1 MTKIYTSILFI
12 LLSISLGYSQNN
24 PPIIEQEPSLVVLQN
39 IPQNLDL
46 DELNINVTDLDD
58 DNVIVSSSVSQYDC
72 VNISVLTLA
81 QGYGNGA
88 SNTLGAGNVQ
98 TFKSISTGFITKL
111 AVEFRGSSTSTTQAE
126 IEVYRN
132 NNFDPNS
139 ATDVE
144 LIGTLTLNIPTGFN
158 VMGEGIFDKPIYL
171 EENRM
176 YAFRKVSGPGILMR
190 QGSFYYPG
198 RTFNHDFDNT
208 LIINE
213 SGGTNNDWKFS
224 ITQYA
229 LSGLSPLTVPV
240 TADDGTDQTTANVEV
255 YHLSEVL
262 PTIITQDISVNLDE
276 NGSINITPQ
285 QIDSGST
292 TACGGNLTL
301 TLDVDNFDC
310 TTIGLNTVTLTGEDE
325 FGNSASATAIVTV
338 VDDLAPTVVNQDITV
353 ELDETGSVSISVE
366 DIDNGSS
373 DNCSLTNLSLDIT
386 EFTCDNLGENTVTL
400 TGEDEFGNSASATAI
415 VTVVDNLAP
424 TAIAKDIT
432 VVLDANGNVSVS
444 ASQIDNGSSDNCG
457 VSNISTNL
465 IDVISCVG
473 LGLNEVTL
481 TGEDEFGN
489 SASATAIVTVVDN
502 LAPTAIAKDITV
514 VLDANGSANIQ
525 ASDIDN
531 SSSDNCSI
539 DNLTLDIDTFDCSS
553 LGENLVTF
561 TATDASG
568 NQSSATAVV
577 TVEDN
582 LAPTVV
588 TQDIT
593 VELDET
599 GSVSISVEDID
610 NGSSDNCSLTNL
622 SLDITEFTCD
632 NLGENTVTLTG
643 EDEFGNSASATAV
656 VTVEDNLAP
665 SLTTQD
671 ITLDLAGN
679 ASISILPN
687 DVLDQV
693 TDNCTNS
700 ENITLSLDV
709 DTFTSTGTYTV
720 SLTGVDEE
728 GNSIS
733 MSAQVV
739 VDDTL
744 GTNDVNFNSGLS
756 LYPNP
761 AIDRIT
767 IEHQNSPIDQVDVFD
782 INGRLVK
789 ASREAQLDVSSLSS
803 GVYIVKV
810 RSNQK
815 HAFIRFIKQ

>member
-1 MTKIYTSILFI
+1 MIKIYTSILFI

-72 VNISVLTLA
+72 DNISVLTLA

-432 VVLDANGNVSVS
+432 VVLDANG
-444 ASQIDNGSSDNCG
+444 
-457 VSNISTNL
+457 
-465 IDVISCVG
+465 
-473 LGLNEVTL
+473 
-481 TGEDEFGN
+481 
-489 SASATAIVTVVDN
+489 
-502 LAPTAIAKDITV
+502 
-514 VLDANGSANIQ
+514 SANIQ

-599 GSVSISVEDID
+599 GSVSISVEGID

-622 SLDITEFTCD
+622 SLNITEFTCD

-643 EDEFGNSASATAV
+643 EDEFGNSASATAIVAV
-656 VTVEDNLAP
+656 VDNLAP

-789 ASREAQLDVSSLSS
+789 ASREVQLDVSSLSS

>member
-1 MTKIYTSILFI
+1 MIKIYTSILFI

-400 TGEDEFGNSASATAI
+400 TGEDEFGNSASATA
-415 VTVVDNLAP
+415 
-424 TAIAKDIT
+424 
-432 VVLDANGNVSVS
+432 
-444 ASQIDNGSSDNCG
+444 
-457 VSNISTNL
+457 
-465 IDVISCVG
+465 
-473 LGLNEVTL
+473 
-481 TGEDEFGN
+481 
-489 SASATAIVTVVDN
+489 
-502 LAPTAIAKDITV
+502 
-514 VLDANGSANIQ
+514 
-525 ASDIDN
+525 
-531 SSSDNCSI
+531 
-539 DNLTLDIDTFDCSS
+539 
-553 LGENLVTF
+553 
-561 TATDASG
+561 
-568 NQSSATAVV
+568 
-577 TVEDN
+577 
-582 LAPTVV
+582 
-588 TQDIT
+588 
-593 VELDET
+593 
-599 GSVSISVEDID
+599 
-610 NGSSDNCSLTNL
+610 
-622 SLDITEFTCD
+622 
-632 NLGENTVTLTG
+632 
-643 EDEFGNSASATAV
+643 V

>member
-1 MTKIYTSILFI
+1 MIKIYTSILFI

-415 VTVVDNLAP
+415 VA
-424 TAIAKDIT
+424 
-432 VVLDANGNVSVS
+432 
-444 ASQIDNGSSDNCG
+444 
-457 VSNISTNL
+457 
-465 IDVISCVG
+465 
-473 LGLNEVTL
+473 
-481 TGEDEFGN
+481 
-489 SASATAIVTVVDN
+489 
-502 LAPTAIAKDITV
+502 
-514 VLDANGSANIQ
+514 
-525 ASDIDN
+525 
-531 SSSDNCSI
+531 
-539 DNLTLDIDTFDCSS
+539 
-553 LGENLVTF
+553 
-561 TATDASG
+561 
-568 NQSSATAVV
+568 
-577 TVEDN
+577 
-582 LAPTVV
+582 
-588 TQDIT
+588 
-593 VELDET
+593 
-599 GSVSISVEDID
+599 
-610 NGSSDNCSLTNL
+610 
-622 SLDITEFTCD
+622 
-632 NLGENTVTLTG
+632 
-643 EDEFGNSASATAV
+643 
-656 VTVEDNLAP
+656 VEDNLAP

-789 ASREAQLDVSSLSS
+789 ASREVQLDVSSLSS

>member
-1 MTKIYTSILFI
+1 MIKIYTSILFI

-72 VNISVLTLA
+72 DNISVLTLA

-415 VTVVDNLAP
+415 VA
-424 TAIAKDIT
+424 
-432 VVLDANGNVSVS
+432 
-444 ASQIDNGSSDNCG
+444 
-457 VSNISTNL
+457 
-465 IDVISCVG
+465 
-473 LGLNEVTL
+473 
-481 TGEDEFGN
+481 
-489 SASATAIVTVVDN
+489 
-502 LAPTAIAKDITV
+502 
-514 VLDANGSANIQ
+514 
-525 ASDIDN
+525 
-531 SSSDNCSI
+531 
-539 DNLTLDIDTFDCSS
+539 
-553 LGENLVTF
+553 
-561 TATDASG
+561 
-568 NQSSATAVV
+568 
-577 TVEDN
+577 
-582 LAPTVV
+582 
-588 TQDIT
+588 
-593 VELDET
+593 
-599 GSVSISVEDID
+599 
-610 NGSSDNCSLTNL
+610 
-622 SLDITEFTCD
+622 
-632 NLGENTVTLTG
+632 
-643 EDEFGNSASATAV
+643 
-656 VTVEDNLAP
+656 VEDNLAP

-789 ASREAQLDVSSLSS
+789 ASREVQLDVSSLSS

>member
-1 MTKIYTSILFI
+1 MIKIYTSILFI

-72 VNISVLTLA
+72 DNISVLTLA

-481 TGEDEFGN
+481 TVTDTSGN
-489 SASATAIVTVVDN
+489 ESQTTSILTIEDN

-568 NQSSATAVV
+568 NQS
-577 TVEDN
+577 
-582 LAPTVV
+582 
-588 TQDIT
+588 
-593 VELDET
+593 
-599 GSVSISVEDID
+599 
-610 NGSSDNCSLTNL
+610 
-622 SLDITEFTCD
+622 
-632 NLGENTVTLTG
+632 
-643 EDEFGNSASATAV
+643 SATAV

-789 ASREAQLDVSSLSS
+789 ASREVQLDVSSLSS

>member
-1 MTKIYTSILFI
+1 MENS
-12 LLSISLGYSQNN
+12 
-24 PPIIEQEPSLVVLQN
+24 
-39 IPQNLDL
+39 NLDL
-46 DELNINVTDLDD
+46 
-58 DNVIVSSSVSQYDC
+58 Q
-72 VNISVLTLA
+72 
-81 QGYGNGA
+81 
-88 SNTLGAGNVQ
+88 
-98 TFKSISTGFITKL
+98 FILK
-111 AVEFRGSSTSTTQAE
+111 TST
-126 IEVYRN
+126 
-132 NNFDPNS
+132 
-139 ATDVE
+139 
-144 LIGTLTLNIPTGFN
+144 LLT
-158 VMGEGIFDKPIYL
+158 
-171 EENRM
+171 
-176 YAFRKVSGPGILMR
+176 
-190 QGSFYYPG
+190 
-198 RTFNHDFDNT
+198 
-208 LIINE
+208 
-213 SGGTNNDWKFS
+213 
-224 ITQYA
+224 
-229 LSGLSPLTVPV
+229 
-240 TADDGTDQTTANVEV
+240 TT
-255 YHLSEVL
+255 
-262 PTIITQDISVNLDE
+262 
-276 NGSINITPQ
+276 
-285 QIDSGST
+285 
-292 TACGGNLTL
+292 
-301 TLDVDNFDC
+301 
-310 TTIGLNTVTLTGEDE
+310 
-325 FGNSASATAIVTV
+325 
-338 VDDLAPTVVNQDITV
+338 
-353 ELDETGSVSISVE
+353 
-366 DIDNGSS
+366 
-373 DNCSLTNLSLDIT
+373 LDIT
-386 EFTCDNLGENTVTL
+386 EFTCDNLGENT
-400 TGEDEFGNSASATAI
+400 
-415 VTVVDNLAP
+415 
-424 TAIAKDIT
+424 
-432 VVLDANGNVSVS
+432 
-444 ASQIDNGSSDNCG
+444 
-457 VSNISTNL
+457 
-465 IDVISCVG
+465 
-473 LGLNEVTL
+473 VTL

-622 SLDITEFTCD
+622 SLNITEFTCDNLGENTVTLTGEDEFGNSASATAIVAVVDNLAPTVVTQDITVVLDANGSANIQASDIDNSSSDNCSIDNLTLDIDTFDCSSLGENLVTFTATDASGNQSSATAVVTVEDNLAPTVVTQDITVELDETGSVSISVEDIDNGSSDNCSLTNLSLDITEFTCD

-643 EDEFGNSASATAV
+643 EDEFGNSASATAIV
-656 VTVEDNLAP
+656 AVEDNLAP

-789 ASREAQLDVSSLSS
+789 ASREVQLDVSSLSS

>member
-72 VNISVLTLA
+72 DNISVLTLA

-415 VTVVDNLAP
+415 VAVVDNLAP
-424 TAIAKDIT
+424 T
-432 VVLDANGNVSVS
+432 VVT
-444 ASQIDNGSSDNCG
+444 Q
-457 VSNISTNL
+457 
-465 IDVISCVG
+465 
-473 LGLNEVTL
+473 
-481 TGEDEFGN
+481 
-489 SASATAIVTVVDN
+489 
-502 LAPTAIAKDITV
+502 DITV

-568 NQSSATAVV
+568 NQS
-577 TVEDN
+577 
-582 LAPTVV
+582 
-588 TQDIT
+588 
-593 VELDET
+593 
-599 GSVSISVEDID
+599 
-610 NGSSDNCSLTNL
+610 
-622 SLDITEFTCD
+622 
-632 NLGENTVTLTG
+632 
-643 EDEFGNSASATAV
+643 SATAV

-789 ASREAQLDVSSLSS
+789 ASREVQLDVSSLSS